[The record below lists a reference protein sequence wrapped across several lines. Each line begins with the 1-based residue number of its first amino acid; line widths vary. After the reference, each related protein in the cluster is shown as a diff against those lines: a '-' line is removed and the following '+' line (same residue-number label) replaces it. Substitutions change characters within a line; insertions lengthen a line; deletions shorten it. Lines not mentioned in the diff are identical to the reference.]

1 MKNSEEVLALF
12 QKLQRQ
18 IGQTVVMVTHD
29 LDIARRADRI
39 ICLEDGKIVSD
50 TEEENECES

>member
-29 LDIARRADRI
+29 MDIARRADRI

-50 TEEENECES
+50 TEEEHECKS